1 MKWCRP
7 SGDVILA
14 SSWQG
19 TDVALKQ
26 IPTPGEASGDVEP
39 AVMALLLRKQNAP
52 SCGRTLG
59 LRSQGTEG
67 LPRKSVRAQK
77 KTRNCASLC
86 VLGSIKAPIIPC
98 RVEGR
103 KTNQP
108 PHSEARR
115 KGRAFRAHFSPRPL
129 KCKQLTALEP
139 YAEKP
144 REAAQRRKKAVYGS
158 HSSTVQTG
166 AKPGLADVPP
176 GQLQRFILRLPPL
189 DLLSPFSSRFS
200 DAYIW
205 LAVSNSGFSITP

>member
-1 MKWCRP
+1 MTANISQVTDKNIPPSPETLSLLYIWTLPGALKNRSILRHTLNVPTFHHSRGQGSLQASEEGRAGISPFLNQEGASPLKWCRP

-39 AVMALLLRKQNAP
+39 AVMALLLWKQNAP
-52 SCGRTLG
+52 SSGRTLG

-98 RVEGR
+98 RVEGH
-103 KTNQP
+103 KTNQLP
-108 PHSEARR
+108 TQRPG
-115 KGRAFRAHFSPRPL
+115 GREELLGLIFHPDPL
-129 KCKQLTALEP
+129 S
-139 YAEKP
+139 
-144 REAAQRRKKAVYGS
+144 V
-158 HSSTVQTG
+158 SS
-166 AKPGLADVPP
+166 
-176 GQLQRFILRLPPL
+176 
-189 DLLSPFSSRFS
+189 S
-200 DAYIW
+200 W
-205 LAVSNSGFSITP
+205 H

>member
-52 SCGRTLG
+52 SSGRTLG

-98 RVEGR
+98 RMEGH
-103 KTNQP
+103 KTNQLP
-108 PHSEARR
+108 TQRPGGREELLGLIFHPDPLSVSSSRHWSHVLRSHR
-115 KGRAFRAHFSPRPL
+115 KQHRGG
-129 KCKQLTALEP
+129 KKQCMVLT
-139 YAEKP
+139 
-144 REAAQRRKKAVYGS
+144 
-158 HSSTVQTG
+158 
-166 AKPGLADVPP
+166 
-176 GQLQRFILRLPPL
+176 PPL
-189 DLLSPFSSRFS
+189 CKLGPSQDLLMCLQASSRGS
-200 DAYIW
+200 
-205 LAVSNSGFSITP
+205 S